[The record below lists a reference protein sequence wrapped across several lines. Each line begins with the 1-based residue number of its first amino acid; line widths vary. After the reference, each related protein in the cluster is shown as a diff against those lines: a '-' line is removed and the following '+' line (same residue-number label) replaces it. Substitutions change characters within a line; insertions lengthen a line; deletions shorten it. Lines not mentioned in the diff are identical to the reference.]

1 MGVALGRGVPSSLLR
16 TIWCL
21 YDRSQ
26 SLVHIEGTKHDFM
39 LHENPKKRTSK
50 QQHVITKIMMKNGAL
65 LVQVTLHFELEAA
78 AVLQQVVSN
87 AANRV

>member
-1 MGVALGRGVPSSLLR
+1 MGVALGRRVQSSLLR
-16 TIWCL
+16 TVWCL
-21 YDRSQ
+21 YEVWSTLKALSMTYSQ
-26 SLVHIEGTKHDFM
+26 CKLSEPQK
-39 LHENPKKRTSK
+39 ENK
-50 QQHVITKIMMKNGAL
+50 QHVITKIMVKNGAL